1 MCGIFFALLCG
12 SVRLQDGILISDLFF
27 SSRRRH
33 TRCALVTGVQ
43 TCALPISFTSLKGK
57 LPWPVRGAL
66 LAQYGEAKAGGR
78 LRWNGH
84 WIAAREGAPI
94 QAVAQGRIVYVGWMH
109 RYGLIVLIEHDGGY
123 FTLYGHC
130 QTADVQLGDSVRA
143 KIGRA
148 HV

>member
-1 MCGIFFALLCG
+1 MRIRDW
-12 SVRLQDGILISDLFF
+12 SSDGCSSDL
-27 SSRRRH
+27 
-33 TRCALVTGVQ
+33 
-43 TCALPISFTSLKGK
+43 
-57 LPWPVRGAL
+57 
-66 LAQYGEAKAGGR
+66 

-143 KIGRA
+143 GQTIADAGATGGYEQAGVYFEIRKGDRKSPRLNSS
-148 HV
+148 H